1 MIRTLKRFAVALV
14 FAGFLHGGTAAA
26 QGTGTPTT
34 REMNFLCWQEFG
46 ELVPKAINTV
56 LVPLGSLE
64 PHGVI
69 PNGTDNLAPESM
81 AKDIAERTNALI
93 APTLNYGITPAMKAY
108 PGAVSISSET
118 YRGFVSDLLNS
129 LADNQFQN
137 IILLNGHGGNTAT
150 LQSLV
155 NEISNT
161 KQVRMLLVNWWSLT
175 SDISREI
182 FGDIGGHA
190 ASNETAYVQASY
202 PEHIHNERYSEG
214 MTMTTDPSWSAS
226 PVPYTISLYVDGEG
240 YPTFDQGQADLFF
253 ERVNARVAELI
264 NDVVTRWE
272 RAGVH

>member
-1 MIRTLKRFAVALV
+1 MKRTLERLAVALV
-14 FAGFLHGGTAAA
+14 FAGFLNGGTVVAQETAA
-26 QGTGTPTT
+26 PTT
-34 REMNFLCWQEFG
+34 REMNYLCWQEFG
-46 ELVPKAINTV
+46 ELVPEEINTV

-81 AKDIAERTNALI
+81 ARDIASRTNALI

-118 YRGFVSDLLNS
+118 YRAFVADLLNS

-137 IILLNGHGGNTAT
+137 IILLNGHGGNTAA

-155 NEISNT
+155 NEISNA

-175 SDISREI
+175 SDIAQEI

-190 ASNETAYVQASY
+190 ASNETAYVQALY
-202 PEHIHNERYSEG
+202 PEHIHSERYSEE
-214 MTMTTDPSWSAS
+214 MTMTGDPAWSAS
-226 PVPYTISLYVDGEG
+226 PVPYTISLYVEGEG

-253 ERVNARVAELI
+253 ERVNTRVAELI
-264 NDVVTRWE
+264 NDIVARWE
-272 RAGVH
+272 RAGVN

>member
-1 MIRTLKRFAVALV
+1 MNRTLKRFAIVIV
-14 FAGFLHGGTAAA
+14 FAGFLHGGTAVA
-26 QGTGTPTT
+26 QDPGTPTT
-34 REMNFLCWQEFG
+34 REMTYLCWQEFG
-46 ELVPKAINTV
+46 ELVPEAIKTV
-56 LVPLGSLE
+56 LVPLGSIE

-81 AKDIAERTNALI
+81 ARDIAERTNALI

-108 PGAVSISSET
+108 PGAVSISPET
-118 YRGFVSDLLNS
+118 YRAFAADLLNS

-137 IILLNGHGGNTAT
+137 IILLNGHGGNTST

-161 KQVRMLLVNWWSLT
+161 KEVRILLVNWWSLT
-175 SDISREI
+175 SDISQEI

-202 PEHIHNERYSEG
+202 PEHIHSERYSEE
-214 MTMTTDPSWSAS
+214 MTMTTNPAWSAS
-226 PVPYTISLYVDGEG
+226 PVPYTISLYVEGEG

-253 ERVNARVAELI
+253 ERVNTRVAELI
-264 NDVVTRWE
+264 NDVIARWE
-272 RAGVH
+272 RAGVN

>member
-1 MIRTLKRFAVALV
+1 MKRTLERFAVALV
-14 FAGFLHGGTAAA
+14 FAGFLPSGTAVTQEPA
-26 QGTGTPTT
+26 TPTS
-34 REMNFLCWQEFG
+34 REMNYLCWQEFG
-46 ELVPKAINTV
+46 ELVPEAMNTV

-81 AKDIAERTNALI
+81 ARAVAERTNALI

-108 PGAVSISSET
+108 PGAVSISSDA

-155 NEISNT
+155 NEISNSR
-161 KQVRMLLVNWWSLT
+161 QVRMLLVNWWSLT
-175 SDISREI
+175 SDIAQEI
-182 FGDIGGHA
+182 FNDIGGHA
-190 ASNETAYVQASY
+190 ASNETAYIQASY
-202 PEHIHNERYSEG
+202 PEHIHSERYSEE
-214 MTMTTDPSWSAS
+214 MTMTTDPSWSAA
-226 PVPYTISLYVDGEG
+226 PVPYTISLYVEGEG

-253 ERVNARVAELI
+253 ERVNTRVAELI
-264 NDVVTRWE
+264 HDVIARWE
-272 RAGVH
+272 RAGVN